1 MGVSII
7 AIIIITSVIVFIGN
21 TNASK
26 ERLFSEEEI
35 NAESIERVE
44 VTEYKTNKIVVTEDE
59 DFIKQLSSS
68 LKKLKSDN
76 MGLSNSIIEKPLY
89 VIYIPSADFYPSGGI
104 GIYQGSVEYKGR
116 IQSIPAEELTSLIKL
131 IEKEIQE
138 EKN

>member
-7 AIIIITSVIVFIGN
+7 AIIIIASVIVFIGN

-104 GIYQGSVEYKGR
+104 GIY
-116 IQSIPAEELTSLIKL
+116 
-131 IEKEIQE
+131 
-138 EKN
+138 